1 MAMEALQDLQD
12 ILSKCLVLLDFEAS
26 QMSDIVGEWNL
37 KDNCS
42 VKFGQQ
48 VFNCLRHWSR
58 STRILYYN
66 NYIMYMWFLVLI
78 SST

>member
-1 MAMEALQDLQD
+1 MAMEALQDLQV

-48 VFNCLRHWSR
+48 VQSNLVISNSLILNYRLSR
-58 STRILYYN
+58 IEN
-66 NYIMYMWFLVLI
+66 LVPVL
-78 SST
+78 T